1 MELSV
6 KSNTRTY
13 KIIFDLNLIDNIQK
27 YINSSVYSG
36 KIILIYSDSVIH
48 IAEKLL
54 TKLSINENIIFKLK
68 IDDGEDNKS
77 LENVNVILKKLYD
90 LGCQKDSTII
100 SLGGGSQGDIIGFIS
115 SIYMRG
121 IKYINIPTTLLSMVD
136 SSIGGKTA
144 VNAHSIKNIFGTIYP
159 PHQVLIN
166 PKFLGSLQSNEVKS
180 GLGEIIKYGFINDEN
195 LIKHVIDNY
204 NCIMQ
209 LENYDLI
216 LDIILKCCSIKK
228 YFIEKDE
235 FDSNERHILNFGHTL
250 GHIIEKKYKHESIT
264 HGEAIISGMYYSIK
278 LSKYKNILKSES
290 YNKMIKYFDKLNFK
304 NKFIF
309 DDNDISN
316 IKYDKK
322 SGSKNYKFILLKD
335 FGKPIIS
342 NNVTENDILNII

>member
-6 KSNTRTY
+6 KSNTITY
-13 KIIFDLNLIDNIQK
+13 KIIFDLNLIDNIQN

-36 KIILIYSDSVIH
+36 KIILVYCDNVIH
-48 IAEKLL
+48 IAEKLYR
-54 TKLSINENIIFKLK
+54 KLSINNNLVSKIK

-77 LENVNVILKKLYD
+77 LENVNVILEKLYD

-100 SLGGGSQGDIIGFIS
+100 SLGGGSQSDIIGFIA

-136 SSIGGKTA
+136 SSLGGKTA
-144 VNAHSIKNIFGTIYP
+144 VNAHNIKNIFGTIYP
-159 PHQVLIN
+159 PNLVLIN
-166 PKFLGSLQSNEVKS
+166 PKFLSSLQSNEVKS
-180 GLGEIIKYGFINDEN
+180 GLGEIIKYGFIYDEN
-195 LIKHVIDNY
+195 LIKDVIKNY

-209 LENYDLI
+209 IKNYDLI
-216 LDIILKCCSIKK
+216 LDTVYRCCNIKR

-235 FDSNERHILNFGHTL
+235 FDIKERRILNFGHTL

-278 LSKYKNILKSES
+278 LSKYKNILKSDS

-309 DDNDISN
+309 DNNDIPN

-322 SGSKNYKFILLKD
+322 SVSKNYKFILLED